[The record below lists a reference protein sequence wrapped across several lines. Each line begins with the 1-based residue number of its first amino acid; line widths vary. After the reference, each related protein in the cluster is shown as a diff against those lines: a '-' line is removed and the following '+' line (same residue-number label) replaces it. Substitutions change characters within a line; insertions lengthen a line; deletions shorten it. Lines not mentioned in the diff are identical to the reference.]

1 MNRHTPSLRALRV
14 ASPTPSSGATPAA
27 RRSRFRGVPGKVRP
41 FVLPLLLLALFEW
54 YARRAAALGSDALA
68 PPSAAAKAFVGAA
81 MDGSLW
87 QATGFTLGTAALG
100 LLLGAVLGIALGLV
114 LGLSRRAAQLGSVS
128 IEVLRPV
135 PSVALIPLAM
145 LGFGFGVRMELA
157 IVAFATFWPLL
168 VLVQS
173 AVQQVEPRLL
183 EVSRVLGLS
192 SRERAFKIVLPAI
205 VPRLFVALRLGVAV
219 ALVVAVTVEI
229 AANPNGMGYAMM
241 IAQQSFDPALMLAW
255 LGWIGVVGFAVNAG
269 MVRLQAWVARRMGVQ
284 P

>member
-1 MNRHTPSLRALRV
+1 MFARIAVVIRLIAVAVAYGARPSGSANAPRGYVVRPGDTLWTIA
-14 ASPTPSSGATPAA
+14 AA
-27 RRSRFRGVPGKVRP
+27 RYPGARIVHRLDKDTSGV
-41 FVLPLLLLALFEW
+41 
-54 YARRAAALGSDALA
+54 
-68 PPSAAAKAFVGAA
+68 
-81 MDGSLW
+81 M
-87 QATGFTLGTAALG
+87 
-100 LLLGAVLGIALGLV
+100 V

-145 LGFGFGVRMELA
+145 LAFGFGVRMELA

-173 AVQQVEPRLL
+173 AVQQIEPRLL

-192 SRERAFKIVLPAI
+192 ARERAFKIVLPAI

-269 MVRLQAWVARRMGVQ
+269 MLLLQRAVARRMGVVS
-284 P
+284 

>member
-1 MNRHTPSLRALRV
+1 MTEMAQGRLLRWLRPWV
-14 ASPTPSSGATPAA
+14 FPA
-27 RRSRFRGVPGKVRP
+27 
-41 FVLPLLLLALFEW
+41 LLAAAFEW

-68 PPSAAAKAFVGAA
+68 PPSAATRALVGAA
-81 MDGSLW
+81 LDGSLW

-100 LLLGAVLGIALGLV
+100 LLLGTALGLALGLV
-114 LGLSRRAAQLGSVS
+114 LGISRRAAQLGFLS

-135 PSVALIPLAM
+135 PCVALIPLSM
-145 LGFGFGVRMELA
+145 LTFGFGVRMELG

-173 AVQQVEPRLL
+173 AVQQIEPRLL

-192 SRERAFKIVLPAI
+192 ARERTFKIVLPAI
-205 VPRLFVALRLGVAV
+205 VPRLFVALRLGVAL

-229 AANPNGMGYAMM
+229 AANPYGMGYAMM
-241 IAQQSFDPALMLAW
+241 IAQQSFEPALMLAW

-269 MVRLQAWVARRMGVQ
+269 MVLLQRLVARRMGALS
-284 P
+284 

>member
-14 ASPTPSSGATPAA
+14 ASPTPSPGATPAA

-87 QATGFTLGTAALG
+87 LATGFTLGTAALG

-168 VLVQS
+168 VVRMPKSTCASSSSVKCEPSVVERTKLVWLTES
-173 AVQQVEPRLL
+173 CPLPGVPN
-183 EVSRVLGLS
+183 STPTSNLGC
-192 SRERAFKIVLPAI
+192 P
-205 VPRLFVALRLGVAV
+205 
-219 ALVVAVTVEI
+219 
-229 AANPNGMGYAMM
+229 
-241 IAQQSFDPALMLAW
+241 
-255 LGWIGVVGFAVNAG
+255 
-269 MVRLQAWVARRMGVQ
+269 
-284 P
+284 

>member
-1 MNRHTPSLRALRV
+1 MTEPRRAVSLLR
-14 ASPTPSSGATPAA
+14 PW
-27 RRSRFRGVPGKVRP
+27 
-41 FVLPLLLLALFEW
+41 VLPALLLGAFEW

-68 PPSAAAKAFVGAA
+68 PPSAAARAFAGAA
-81 MDGSLW
+81 LDGSLW
-87 QATGFTLGTAALG
+87 QATAFTLSTAALG
-100 LLLGAVLGIALGLV
+100 LLLGAVLGIGGGIV
-114 LGLSRRAAQLGSVS
+114 LGLSRRAADLGMLS

-145 LGFGFGVRMELA
+145 LMFGFGVRMELA
-157 IVAFATFWPLL
+157 IVAFATFWPMLI
-168 VLVQS
+168 LVQA
-173 AVQQVEPRLL
+173 AVRQVDPRLL

-192 SRERAFKIVLPAI
+192 KRDRAWKIVLPAI

-255 LGWIGVVGFAVNAG
+255 LGWIGLVGYAINAA
-269 MVRLQAWVARRMGVQ
+269 MQWLQRRVARRMGAT

>member
-1 MNRHTPSLRALRV
+1 MTSAALWRALRPWV
-14 ASPTPSSGATPAA
+14 FPLVLLGAYEA
-27 RRSRFRGVPGKVRP
+27 
-41 FVLPLLLLALFEW
+41 

-68 PPSAAAKAFVGAA
+68 PPTAALKAFAGAA

-100 LLLGAVLGIALGLV
+100 LLVGAGLGTLLGIV
-114 LGLSRRAAQLGSVS
+114 LGLSKRAAGVS
-128 IEVLRPV
+128 FLTVEVFRPV

-145 LGFGFGVRMELA
+145 LMFGFGLRMELA

-168 VLVQS
+168 LLVQA

-192 SRERAFKIVLPAI
+192 RSERAWKIVLPAI

-255 LGWIGVVGFAVNAG
+255 LGWIGVVGVVVNAL
-269 MVRLQAWVARRMGVQ
+269 MLQVQRMVARRMGAVL
-284 P
+284 

>member
-1 MNRHTPSLRALRV
+1 MSDGLTRGLLLRLRPWV
-14 ASPTPSSGATPAA
+14 FPA
-27 RRSRFRGVPGKVRP
+27 
-41 FVLPLLLLALFEW
+41 LLLALFEW

-68 PPSAAAKAFVGAA
+68 PPSAALKAFGGAA
-81 MDGSLW
+81 ADGSLW

-100 LLLGAVLGIALGLV
+100 LVCGAVLGIALGIV
-114 LGLSRRAAQLGSVS
+114 LGLSRRAAQIGALS

-145 LGFGFGVRMELA
+145 LTFGFGLRMELA

-192 SRERAFKIVLPAI
+192 ARDRAFKIVLPAI

-229 AANPNGMGYAMM
+229 AANPHGMGYATM

-255 LGWIGVVGFAVNAG
+255 LGWIGVVGFAVNAA
-269 MVRLQAWVARRMGVQ
+269 MLRLQQHVARRMGSAA
-284 P
+284 

>member
-1 MNRHTPSLRALRV
+1 MTE
-14 ASPTPSSGATPAA
+14 
-27 RRSRFRGVPGKVRP
+27 RGVVRWVRP
-41 FVLPLLLLALFEW
+41 WVLPVVLVGLFEW
-54 YARRAAALGSDALA
+54 YARRAAALGSDSLA
-68 PPSAAAKAFVGAA
+68 PPSAAAKAFAGAA

-114 LGLSRRAAQLGSVS
+114 LGLSRRAARLGSMS

-168 VLVQS
+168 VLVQA

-192 SRERAFKIVLPAI
+192 ARERAFKIVLPAI

-269 MVRLQAWVARRMGVQ
+269 MLLLQRTVARRMGVQ

>member
-1 MNRHTPSLRALRV
+1 MTERAVAIDAVAPRVQRRRWRWPALLR
-14 ASPTPSSGATPAA
+14 PW
-27 RRSRFRGVPGKVRP
+27 
-41 FVLPLLLLALFEW
+41 VLPVVLLGLYEG
-54 YARRAAALGSDALA
+54 YARRAAALGSEALA
-68 PPSAAAKAFVGAA
+68 PPSAALKALVGAA
-81 MDGSLW
+81 IDGSLW

-100 LLLGAVLGIALGLV
+100 LLLGAVLGVGLGIV
-114 LGLSRRAAQLGSVS
+114 LGLSRRAARFSTLS

-135 PSVALIPLAM
+135 PSVALIPLTM
-145 LGFGFGVRMELA
+145 LMFGFGMRMELG

-168 VLVQS
+168 ILVQS

-192 SRERAFKIVLPAI
+192 AREQAWKIVLPAI

-241 IAQQSFDPALMLAW
+241 IAQQSFDPALMLGW
-255 LGWIGVVGFAVNAG
+255 LGWIGVVGFVINAA
-269 MVRLQAWVARRMGVQ
+269 MLRLQRVVARRMGAVQ
-284 P
+284 

>member
-1 MNRHTPSLRALRV
+1 MTRLRLFTLLRPWVFPALLV
-14 ASPTPSSGATPAA
+14 
-27 RRSRFRGVPGKVRP
+27 
-41 FVLPLLLLALFEW
+41 ALFEW
-54 YARRAAALGSDALA
+54 YARRAAAQGSEALA
-68 PPSAAAKAFVGAA
+68 PPSAALKAFAGAA
-81 MDGSLW
+81 TDGSLW
-87 QATGFTLGTAALG
+87 QATGFTLGSAALG
-100 LLLGAVLGIALGLV
+100 LLLGAVLGIALGIV
-114 LGLSRRAAQLGSVS
+114 LGLSRRAAQFGLLS

-145 LGFGFGVRMELA
+145 LMFGFGVRMELA
-157 IVAFATFWPLL
+157 IVAFATFWPMLI
-168 VLVQS
+168 LVQS

-192 SRERAFKIVLPAI
+192 ARERAWKIVLPAI

-255 LGWIGVVGFAVNAG
+255 LGWIGVVGFAVNAA
-269 MVRLQAWVARRMGVQ
+269 MQRLQRWVARRMGVVQ
-284 P
+284 